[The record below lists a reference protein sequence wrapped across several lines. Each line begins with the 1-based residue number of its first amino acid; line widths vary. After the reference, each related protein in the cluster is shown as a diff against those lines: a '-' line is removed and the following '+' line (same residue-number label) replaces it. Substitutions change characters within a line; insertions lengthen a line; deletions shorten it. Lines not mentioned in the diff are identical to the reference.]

1 MRPSTVTAVIC
12 AILKDTDPVQPNE
25 ATFVE
30 QLRYLGKYLRPHS
43 KMLILSLS
51 LSIFS
56 TALGMIQ
63 PYFAKILIDRV
74 FMEKLG
80 ELLPPLLGIM
90 IGLLLISF
98 IVRVGNNYLYT
109 LYSSRI
115 LFKMRQDLFDHLQ
128 RIPLGKITQH
138 KIGNVYSRIASDMAD
153 IQSFLTDVIPHLLF
167 NFLTCVI
174 TVIILLWL
182 NWKMALLSFILLPA
196 GLVIIYRLRPKIY
209 DLSKNVAESNA
220 DIAQFLFE
228 SLSNMHLI
236 RAFGAEKLESGKL
249 KQKQGRILTFLLR
262 YQVLGAVSG
271 SVPTLFVIFNT
282 LVVFGYGGWLVL
294 DSSLT
299 IGSLV
304 AFSIYQGRVFTPL
317 QGLLDG
323 FLTLQ
328 KSKVA
333 FIRSR
338 ELLDID
344 PGPEPSEGSIELHG
358 NGMRGHIVFDNV
370 SFAYEPK
377 RPVFERISFE
387 VLPGKTTAL
396 VGPSGAGKS
405 TICHLILRLFDPDT
419 GRIIIDR
426 NDLKRLKT
434 ASLRRHISLV
444 SQDIFLFHTSIAE
457 NISFGNP
464 SASRAKVVSAAR
476 AACIDEFI
484 RTLPHGYDSV
494 VGHRGVTLSGGQKQR
509 ICIARSFLLDPRILI
524 LDEATAFLD
533 ASVEEQLKATMQD
546 FLKNRTIIIVSH
558 RPSAI
563 RHADRVIAMD
573 NGSLIYNGPA
583 AEDKCSHDS

>member
-1 MRPSTVTAVIC
+1 M
-12 AILKDTDPVQPNE
+12 QPNE

-43 KMLILSLS
+43 KILTLSLALSILS
-51 LSIFS
+51 
-56 TALGMIQ
+56 TVLGMIQ

-80 ELLPPLLGIM
+80 ELLIPLLGIM
-90 IGLLLISF
+90 VGLLLISF
-98 IVRVGNNYLYT
+98 AVRVGNNYLYT
-109 LYSSRI
+109 LYSARI

-138 KIGNVYSRIASDMAD
+138 KIGDVYSRIASDMAD

-167 NFLTCVI
+167 NFLTCII
-174 TVIILLWL
+174 TVVILLWL

-209 DLSKNVAESNA
+209 KLSKNVAESNA

-249 KQKQGRILTFLLR
+249 NQKQGRILTFLLR

-294 DSSLT
+294 EGSLT

-323 FLTLQ
+323 FLTIQ

-333 FIRSR
+333 FIRTR

-344 PGPEPSEGSIELHG
+344 PGPEPSEGSIELLG
-358 NGMRGHIVFDNV
+358 NGMRGHIIFDNV
-370 SFAYEPK
+370 SFAYEPD
-377 RPVFERISFE
+377 RPVFDRISFE

-405 TICHLILRLFDPDT
+405 TICHLILRLFDPDA
-419 GRIIIDR
+419 GRIILDQ
-426 NDLKRLKT
+426 NDLKKLKT

-457 NISFGNP
+457 NIRFGNP
-464 SASRAKVVSAAR
+464 AATQEEVVTAAR
-476 AACIDEFI
+476 AACIDNFI
-484 RTLPHGYDSV
+484 RTLPHGYESV

-509 ICIARSFLLDPRILI
+509 ICIARSFLLNPRILI

-546 FLKNRTIIIVSH
+546 FMQNRTIIIVSH
-558 RPSAI
+558 RPSSI
-563 RHADRVIAMD
+563 RHADQVIAMQD
-573 NGSLIYNGPA
+573 GSLIYNGPA
-583 AEDKCSHDS
+583 AEYKYSYDS